1 MWTYTV
7 PIYRNRTLPT
17 LDEMLADPITYHVEE
32 RDLALMEALFF
43 RRFLT
48 SEQIRR
54 EFFPPQNPGAKD
66 VRRACQARLR
76 LLYKRCF
83 IDRFRPPST
92 KGDGSHPYVY
102 TLDRPGYQ
110 LLKHLR
116 PERMSNRWSFR
127 EKVLQFTKVIHE
139 LELNEFCLTFR
150 EEAAKRGIEVT
161 WLTTRQAIQKVKLVN
176 GGRSPVYAP
185 DAMLIWRTDQNDAA
199 TEQVL
204 HVEYE
209 RSADKRWFLEKILT
223 WKEYRRLAL
232 WKKVAYPKE
241 PKILVVGQKKAL
253 PRAGWGSIE
262 VLRKAAKAQQMQGIF
277 FLYLE
282 DLKRGKWDI
291 ITPRDEKTTIWDLQ
305 ETTQWDRMRDG

>member
-7 PIYRNRTLPT
+7 PVYKSRNLPS
-17 LDEMLADPITYHVEE
+17 LDDIMADPFTYHVED

-54 EFFPPQNPGAKD
+54 EFFPPQVSGAKD
-66 VRRACQARLR
+66 IRRACQARLK
-76 LLYKRCF
+76 LLYKRGF

-102 TLDRPGYQ
+102 TIDRPGYL

-116 PERMSNRWSFR
+116 PERITNRWNFR
-127 EKVLQFTKVIHE
+127 EKVLQFSKVIHE

-150 EEAAKRGIEVT
+150 EEASQKGIEVT
-161 WLTTRQAIQKVKLVN
+161 WLTTRQAAQKVKLAA
-176 GGRSPVYAP
+176 GGRSPLYAP
-185 DAMLIWRTDQNDAA
+185 DAILIWRSDAE
-199 TEQVL
+199 TEHVL

-209 RSADKRWFLEKILT
+209 RSADKRWFLEKMVT
-223 WKEYRRLAL
+223 WKEYRKQAL
-232 WKKVAYPKE
+232 WKNAAYPRE
-241 PKILVVGQKKAL
+241 PKILVVGRKQEL
-253 PRAGWGSIE
+253 PRVGWGSIE
-262 VLRKAAKAQQMQGIF
+262 GLRKAAKANRMEGVF

-282 DLKRGKWDI
+282 DLQAGKWEVM
-291 ITPRDEKTTIWDLQ
+291 TPRDEKTTIWELR
-305 ETTQWDRMRDG
+305 ETTQWERMRDG